1 MDGIVILMSIIKGT
15 VNVISSDPPSKDENA
30 QFSTVPLKAL
40 SDQVSIRLEHFY
52 FRKTYR
58 NYQF

>member
-40 SDQVSIRLEHFY
+40 SDQISIR
-52 FRKTYR
+52 
-58 NYQF
+58 YQCL